1 MDVRQGRNF
10 WSGTSWHDAEDNG
23 AEPTMSVT
31 VWPRQQSLPEFPNVP
46 EILNPRV
53 FGRGRLCLGY
63 GRGEPGSWNLVVR
76 LISGWILIGKRSS
89 FQGEPYLINYNS
101 DLVILHSKDGEINV
115 WNPFLA
121 EPWKLEH
128 QGHSTFERPMFLPN
142 RTGFVTTSRK
152 STENILKDVRVFV
165 CRSVFWQDT
174 KKRQYMKLTSYRVP
188 LFSYFPGIET
198 RAYETLR
205 SFTVFWDIRQNGILF
220 YSSLIGSIAIT
231 YTGKKLKPALHPKEN
246 IIGQFSD
253 SARVIYFKGLTAYD
267 RSYVKIMKNDKV
279 CFELRQSRCFD
290 GIPLFLDTYLVIVDQ
305 DINFPR
311 LPCRIRIFTR
321 AGGLIYELR
330 LGSKYASY
338 YTRIFE
344 EGHSI
349 VIYAKDLSE
358 ATVWNF
364 GETFQVLSVARC
376 EPIKRANENPEAR
389 YNLRSTVRR
398 IF

>member
-1 MDVRQGRNF
+1 MYRKFETQESLVEGGYVSDTGEGNLDL
-10 WSGTSWHDAEDNG
+10 GTS
-23 AEPTMSVT
+23 
-31 VWPRQQSLPEFPNVP
+31 F
-46 EILNPRV
+46 
-53 FGRGRLCLGY
+53 
-63 GRGEPGSWNLVVR
+63 
-76 LISGWILIGKRSS
+76 
-89 FQGEPYLINYNS
+89 

-198 RAYETLR
+198 RAYESLR
-205 SFTVFWDIRQNGILF
+205 SFTVFWDVRQNGILF

-358 ATVWNF
+358 ATVWNS
-364 GETFQVLSVARC
+364 GETSQALSVARC